1 MSCED
6 VEHQIDGFL
15 ARYSPPVEAL
25 LREARSRMR
34 ALFPRGHELVYDNYN
49 ALVFAISPSGR
60 TPDCF
65 LSVTGYPRWVTLFFA
80 HGNEL
85 DDPHGLLEGEGKHIR
100 GVKLKSPADLDAP
113 ALRALVDQAVRLR
126 QAALDLAP
134 PLATTIKGVSAKQ
147 RPRR

>member
-1 MSCED
+1 MSDQD
-6 VEHQIDGFL
+6 VERQIDGFL
-15 ARYSPPVEAL
+15 ARYAPPIEAL
-25 LREARSRMR
+25 LREARSRVR
-34 ALFPRGHELVYDNYN
+34 RLFPRGHELVYDNYN

-85 DDPHGLLEGEGKHIR
+85 DDPQGLLEGEGKHIR
-100 GVKLKSPADLDAP
+100 GVRLTQAADLDSP
-113 ALRALVDQAVRLR
+113 ALRALIDQAVQLR
-126 QAALDLAP
+126 QAALDQAP

>member
-1 MSCED
+1 MSDRD
-6 VEHQIDGFL
+6 VECQIDGFL
-15 ARYSPPVEAL
+15 ARYAPPIEAL
-25 LREARSRMR
+25 LREARSRVR
-34 ALFPRGHELVYDNYN
+34 ELFPRGHELVYDNYN

-85 DDPHGLLEGEGKHIR
+85 DDPQGLLEGEGKHIR
-100 GVKLKSPADLDAP
+100 GVRLVQAADFDAT
-113 ALRALVDQAVRLR
+113 ALRALIDQAVRLR
-126 QAALDLAP
+126 QAALDQAP